1 MHAFLFL
8 YPMSKHNNN
17 QKKKRKKRKKNF
29 MHRKGITSERL
40 KGSRIKF

>member
-17 QKKKRKKRKKNF
+17 QKKKKKKKKEF
-29 MHRKGITSERL
+29 HA
-40 KGSRIKF
+40 

>member
-17 QKKKRKKRKKNF
+17 QKKKEKKEKR
-29 MHRKGITSERL
+29 ISCIERA
-40 KGSRIKF
+40 

>member
-8 YPMSKHNNN
+8 YPMSKHN
-17 QKKKRKKRKKNF
+17 KKRKKLKIKNNF
-29 MHRKGITSERL
+29 MHGKGITSERL